1 MPNTSRTTLNQRFI
15 VVYEQLKKR
24 GEVVKNNRQKSKS
37 AFAKKLGTKCHII
50 DNWLRGERKIT
61 YDQAKLLCHHFGV
74 SEAYMFQGE
83 GKPFPNKKRL
93 PSPEQKL
100 ADVLNIP
107 FSPNILF
114 TNVEAFSS
122 NTISVDLLEE
132 NQRFHI
138 PGVFGDLVAFN
149 INGNSMTPTIDSGD
163 MVICMPLEN
172 NDDVEDNE
180 VYAVVANNSVW
191 VKRVQRCYNRY
202 GRCTHLKLIS
212 DNREEF
218 DPFLVELNDIRKL
231 LKVKRRLT
239 GLSSNFK

>member
-1 MPNTSRTTLNQRFI
+1 MPNTSREALNERF
-15 VVYEQLKKR
+15 VLVYEELKKR

-37 AFAKKLGTKCHII
+37 AFAAKLGTKGHII
-50 DNWLRGERKIT
+50 DKWLRSERKIT
-61 YDQAKLLCHHFGV
+61 YDQSKSLCQHFGI

-83 GKPFPNKKRL
+83 GEPFPNKKPL
-93 PSPEQKL
+93 PNPEQKL
-100 ADVLNIP
+100 ANVLNIP

-114 TNVEAFSS
+114 TNIEAFSS
-122 NTISVDLLEE
+122 NTVGVDLLEE

-149 INGNSMTPTIDSGD
+149 INGNSMSPTISSGD
-163 MVICMPLEN
+163 MVICMPLEDN
-172 NDDVEDNE
+172 SQVEDNE

-202 GRCTHLKLIS
+202 GKCTHLKLIS
-212 DNREEF
+212 DNNEEF
-218 DPFLVELNDIRKL
+218 DPFLVELGEVRKL

-239 GLSSNFK
+239 GLNQDF

>member
-1 MPNTSRTTLNQRFI
+1 MPNTSRTALNQRFI
-15 VVYEQLKKR
+15 LVYEELKKR

-37 AFAKKLGTKCHII
+37 AFAAKLGTKGHII
-50 DNWLRGERKIT
+50 DKWLRSERKIT
-61 YDQAKLLCHHFGV
+61 YDQSKSLCQHFGI
-74 SEAYMFQGE
+74 SEVYMFQGE
-83 GKPFPNKKRL
+83 GEPFPNKKPL
-93 PSPEQKL
+93 PNPEQKL
-100 ADVLNIP
+100 AEVLNIP

-114 TNVEAFSS
+114 TNIEAFSS
-122 NTISVDLLEE
+122 NTVGVDLLEE
-132 NQRFHI
+132 NQRFQI

-149 INGNSMTPTIDSGD
+149 INGNSMNPTISSGD

-172 NDDVEDNE
+172 NNEVEDNE

-212 DNREEF
+212 DNSEEF
-218 DPFLVELNDIRKL
+218 DPFLVELSEVRKL

-239 GLSSNFK
+239 GLNQDF

>member
-1 MPNTSRTTLNQRFI
+1 MPNTSRAVLNQRFI
-15 VVYEQLKKR
+15 MVYQELEKR
-24 GEVVKNNRQKSKS
+24 GEVIKNSREKSKS
-37 AFAKKLGTKCHII
+37 AFAKKLKTKGHII
-50 DNWLRGERKIT
+50 DYWLRGDRKIT
-61 YDQAKLLCHHFGV
+61 YDQAKSLCQCFGV

-83 GKPFPNKKRL
+83 GTAFPNKKPL

-100 ADVLNIP
+100 ADVLNIS

-122 NTISVDLLEE
+122 NTVSVDLLEE
-132 NQRFHI
+132 SQRFHI

-149 INGNSMTPTIDSGD
+149 INGNSMSPTITNGD

-172 NDDVEDNE
+172 TNELEDND

-191 VKRVQRCYNRY
+191 VKRVQRCYDRY

-212 DNREEF
+212 DNSVEF
-218 DPFLVELNDIRKL
+218 DPFLVELKEVRKL

-239 GLSSNFK
+239 GLNDEF

>member
-1 MPNTSRTTLNQRFI
+1 MYSTYRTELNQRFI
-15 VVYEQLKKR
+15 QVYEELKKR
-24 GEVVKNNRQKSKS
+24 GAIVKNSREKSKT
-37 AFAKKLGTKCHII
+37 AFADQLGTKGHII
-50 DNWLRGERKIT
+50 DKWLRGERKIT
-61 YDQAKLLCHHFGV
+61 YDQAKALCQNFGV
-74 SEAYMFQGE
+74 SEAYMFQGK
-83 GKPFPNKKRL
+83 GIPFPHKKSL
-93 PSPEQKL
+93 PAPEQKL

-122 NTISVDLLEE
+122 NTVGVDLLEE

-149 INGNSMTPTIDSGD
+149 INGNSMSPTIASGD

-172 NDDVEDNE
+172 NQDLKDNE

-191 VKRVQRCYNRY
+191 VKRVQRCYDRH
-202 GRCTHLKLIS
+202 GRWTHVKLIS
-212 DNREEF
+212 DNHDEF
-218 DPFLVELNDIRKL
+218 DPFLVELGEVRKL

-239 GLSSNFK
+239 GLNQEF

>member
-1 MPNTSRTTLNQRFI
+1 MLNTSRQALNERFI
-15 VVYEQLKKR
+15 LVFEELKKR

-37 AFAKKLGTKCHII
+37 AFAEKLSTKGHIV
-50 DNWLRGERKIT
+50 DKWLSAERYIT
-61 YDQAKLLCHHFGV
+61 YDQAKALCQHFGV
-74 SEAYMFQGE
+74 SEEFMFQGKGE
-83 GKPFPNKKRL
+83 PFPNKKPL
-93 PSPEQKL
+93 PNPEQKL
-100 ADVLNIP
+100 ANVLNIP

-114 TNVEAFSS
+114 TNIEAFSS
-122 NTISVDLLEE
+122 NTVGVDLLEE

-149 INGNSMTPTIDSGD
+149 INGNSMNPTISNGD
-163 MVICMPLEN
+163 MVICTPLDS
-172 NDDVEDNE
+172 NDAVEDNE

-212 DNREEF
+212 DNSEEF
-218 DPFLVELNDIRKL
+218 DPFLVELSEVRKL

-239 GLSSNFK
+239 GLNENF